1 MKILIKNGRVIDP
14 ANNIDGI
21 YDILVENDKISQVAK
36 NITTSADNIVD
47 AADKIVMPGI
57 VDMHVHLR
65 EPGREDKETIA
76 TATMAA
82 LRGGVTSL
90 LAMPN
95 TQPAIDCAENVK
107 LLKSIID
114 KTAKVNV
121 FICAAITKERLG
133 KELTGILKLKKEGVV
148 AISDDGSSVDSDEL
162 MLKALKRARKQ
173 DILVISHCE
182 DKSFSAGGVVNLGIV
197 STRLGLRGIS
207 RASEYKRVQRDLQLA
222 EKAKARIHIAHVSCK
237 ESVELIA
244 RAKKKGIKVTA
255 EVTPHHFALSEEA
268 VLGFDTNMK
277 MNPPLRSK
285 EDKEAL
291 KEGLK
296 NGIIDAIA
304 SDHAPHT
311 ENEKEIEFERAE
323 FGVIGLETEL
333 AVSITELVKAGLLD
347 WVDLVNKLCLNPAKI
362 LGINKPS
369 SCAQGLGKG
378 TLSIGSDA
386 DILVVLPDKEWMV
399 EKEGFLS
406 KSKNSAFLGKKLTG
420 AVELTICNGK
430 INEVYPEQRIR

>member
-1 MKILIKNGRVIDP
+1 MKILIKNGRVVDP

-21 YDILVENDKISQVAK
+21 YDILVENDKISEVTK
-36 NITTSADNIVD
+36 NITTSADNIID

-65 EPGREDKETIA
+65 EPGREDKETI
-76 TATMAA
+76 TTGTMAA
-82 LRGGVTSL
+82 LRGGVTSI

-95 TQPAIDCAENVK
+95 TQPAIDCAENVE
-107 LLKSIID
+107 LLKSIIN
-114 KTAKVNV
+114 KTAKANV

-133 KELTGILKLKKEGVV
+133 KELTDILKLKREGIV
-148 AISDDGSSVDSDEL
+148 AISDDGSSVDNDEL
-162 MLKALKRARKQ
+162 MLPALQKAKEQ

-182 DKSFSAGGVVNLGIV
+182 DKSLSAGGVVNLGII
-197 STRLGLRGIS
+197 STRLGLRGIA
-207 RASEYKRVQRDLQLA
+207 RESEYKRVERDLKLA
-222 EKAKARIHIAHVSCK
+222 EKAKARLHIAHVSCK
-237 ESVELIA
+237 ESVDLIA
-244 RAKKKGIKVTA
+244 KAKKKGIKVTA
-255 EVTPHHFALSEEA
+255 EVTPHHFSLHEEA

-277 MNPPLRSK
+277 MNPPLRSQ

-333 AVSITELVKAGLLD
+333 AVSITELVKTGLLD
-347 WVDLVNKLCLNPAKI
+347 WLDLAKKLCLNPARI
-362 LGINKPS
+362 LGINK
-369 SCAQGLGKG
+369 G
-378 TLSIGSDA
+378 TLGAGCDA
-386 DILVVLPDKEWMV
+386 DILVVSPDKEWV
-399 EKEGFLS
+399 VQKAEFVS

-420 AVELTICNGK
+420 AVGYTICNGRTAYK
-430 INEVYPEQRIR
+430 NPDLG

>member
-21 YDILVENDKISQVAK
+21 YDILVENDKISKVTRDIDMQ
-36 NITTSADNIVD
+36 ADNIID
-47 AADKIVMPGI
+47 ATDKIVMPGI

-65 EPGREDKETIA
+65 EPGREDKETI
-76 TATMAA
+76 TTGTMAA
-82 LRGGVTSL
+82 LRGGVTSI

-95 TQPAIDCAENVK
+95 TQPAIDCPENVE

-114 KTAKVNV
+114 ETAQVNV

-133 KELTGILKLKKEGVV
+133 KELTDISKLKKEGVV
-148 AISDDGSSVDSDEL
+148 AISDDGSSIDNDEL
-162 MLKALKRARKQ
+162 MLQALKKAKEQ

-182 DKSFSAGGVVNLGIV
+182 DKSLSAGGVVNLGII

-207 RASEYKRVQRDLQLA
+207 CESEYKRVQRDLQLA

-244 RAKKKGIKVTA
+244 QAKKKGIKVTA
-255 EVTPHHFALSEEA
+255 EVTPHHFYLTDEA

-277 MNPPLRSK
+277 MNPPLRNK
-285 EDKEAL
+285 NDLRAL

-296 NGIIDAIA
+296 KGIIDVVA

-323 FGVIGLETEL
+323 FGVIGLETGL
-333 AVSITELVKAGLLD
+333 AVSITELVKTGLLD
-347 WVDLVNKLCLNPAKI
+347 WPDLVKKLCLNPAKI
-362 LGINKPS
+362 LGI
-369 SCAQGLGKG
+369 AKG
-378 TLSIGSDA
+378 TLGVGRDA
-386 DILVVLPDKEWMV
+386 DIIVVSPDKEWV
-399 EKEGFLS
+399 VKKEEFVS

-420 AVELTICNGK
+420 VVEYTIYNGR
-430 INEVYPEQRIR
+430 INEVYPDQRIR

>member
-1 MKILIKNGRVIDP
+1 MKILIKNGHVIDP
-14 ANNIDGI
+14 VNNIDGI
-21 YDILVENDKISQVAK
+21 YDILVENDKISEVAK
-36 NITTSADNIVD
+36 NITTSADNIID

-65 EPGREDKETIA
+65 EPGREDKETI
-76 TATMAA
+76 TTGTMAA
-82 LRGGVTSL
+82 LRGGVTSI

-95 TQPAIDCAENVK
+95 TQPAIDCAENVE
-107 LLKSIID
+107 LLKSIIN
-114 KTAKVNV
+114 KTAKANV

-133 KELTGILKLKKEGVV
+133 KELTDILKLKREGIV
-148 AISDDGSSVDSDEL
+148 AISDDGSSVDNDEL
-162 MLKALKRARKQ
+162 MLPALQKAKEQ

-182 DKSFSAGGVVNLGIV
+182 DKLLSAGGAVNLGII
-197 STRLGLRGIS
+197 STRLGLRGIA
-207 RASEYKRVQRDLQLA
+207 RESEYKRVERDLKLA
-222 EKAKARIHIAHVSCK
+222 EKAKARLHIAHVSCK

-244 RAKKKGIKVTA
+244 KAKKKGIKVTA
-255 EVTPHHFALSEEA
+255 EVTPHHFSLSAEA
-268 VLGFDTNMK
+268 ALGFDTNMK
-277 MNPPLRSK
+277 MNPPLRSQ

-333 AVSITELVKAGLLD
+333 AVSITELVKTGLLD
-347 WVDLVNKLCLNPAKI
+347 WLDLAKKLCLNPAKI
-362 LGINKPS
+362 LGVDKPS
-369 SCAQGLGKG
+369 SSCAGLGKG
-378 TLSIGSDA
+378 TLGVGCDA
-386 DILVVLPDKEWMV
+386 DILVVSPDKEWV
-399 EKEGFLS
+399 VQKEEFVS

-420 AVELTICNGK
+420 AVEYTICNG
-430 INEVYPEQRIR
+430 RIAYKNTN

>member
-1 MKILIKNGRVIDP
+1 MTILIKNGRVIDP
-14 ANNIDGI
+14 ANNIDQVC
-21 YDILVENDKISQVAK
+21 DILVEDNKISQVAK
-36 NITTSADNIVD
+36 NISSEADEIID
-47 AADKIVMPGI
+47 ATDKIVMPGI

-76 TATMAA
+76 TATLAA
-82 LRGGVTSL
+82 LRGGVSSI

-95 TQPAIDCAENVK
+95 TQPAIDCAENAQ
-107 LLKSIID
+107 LLKGIID

-133 KELTGILKLKKEGVV
+133 QEITDVVKLKKEGVV
-148 AISDDGSSVDSDEL
+148 AISDDGSSVDNEGL
-162 MLKALKRARKQ
+162 MLQALKKAKEQ
-173 DILVISHCE
+173 NMLVITHCE
-182 DKSFSAGGVVNLGIV
+182 DKSLSAAGVVNLGII
-197 STRLGLRGIS
+197 STRLGLRGMPS
-207 RASEYKRVQRDLQLA
+207 ASEYKRVERDLQLA
-222 EKAKARIHIAHVSCK
+222 EKAKGRLHIAHVSCK
-237 ESVELIA
+237 ESAELIA
-244 RAKKKGIKVTA
+244 KAKKKGIKVTA

-277 MNPPLRSK
+277 MNPPLRSQ

-333 AVSITELVKAGLLD
+333 AVSITELVKTGLLD
-347 WVDLVNKLCLNPAKI
+347 WLDLAKKLCLNPAKI
-362 LGINKPS
+362 LGID
-369 SCAQGLGKG
+369 KG
-378 TLSIGSDA
+378 TLGVGCDA
-386 DILVVLPDKEWMV
+386 DILVVSPDKEWVV
-399 EKEGFLS
+399 EKEGFVS
-406 KSKNSAFLGKKLTG
+406 KSKNSAFAGKKLTG
-420 AVELTICNGK
+420 AVAYTICNG
-430 INEVYPEQRIR
+430 RIAYKNPDLD